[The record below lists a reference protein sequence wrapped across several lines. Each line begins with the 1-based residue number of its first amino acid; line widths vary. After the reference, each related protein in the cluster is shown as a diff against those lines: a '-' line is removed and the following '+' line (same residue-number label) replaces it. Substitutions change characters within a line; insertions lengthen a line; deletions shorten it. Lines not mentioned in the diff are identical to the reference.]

1 MIGISCIIEENGLFK
16 NINVSDVTE
25 RLFTK
30 SKDIHCDKFDFE
42 NNTFI
47 DFVDYLDFQE
57 YQKYIF
63 FVGGSLERIYK
74 LVQFLETELEETD
87 FCIVDDNLEVKH
99 GDFKLIDML
108 QPLKRYVPTRER
120 KG

>member
-16 NINVSDVTE
+16 NINE
-25 RLFTK
+25 GNAKELFSAK
-30 SKDIHCDKFDFE
+30 AKDIHFDKFDFE

-63 FVGGSLERIYK
+63 FVGGSLQRIYK

-87 FCIVDDNLEVKH
+87 
-99 GDFKLIDML
+99 
-108 QPLKRYVPTRER
+108 
-120 KG
+120 